1 MPTIHGL
8 AEKAAGYIAR
18 ELGINKPKEGML
30 AFGLELL
37 LGSALEF
44 ALITAL
50 ACLFGIFRETLILVL
65 TAGILRLVSGGEH
78 CGAYYR
84 CLIGGTVFFLLMG
97 WLVKWL
103 KSAIAFQGLI
113 LLMII
118 TFIAVIAIIWRYA
131 PGETENKP
139 LTEAE
144 RVRGRRLSFAVAG
157 IFFAVVIL
165 LLIHKADQAYV
176 LPVIVGVLCQS
187 FTLTPWGYG
196 FIRWVDAMLNFRDQG
211 GVDSGPEGADSR

>member
-1 MPTIHGL
+1 MPSIHGL
-8 AEKAAGYIAR
+8 AERAAGYIAR
-18 ELGINKPKEGML
+18 ELGIDRQKEGML
-30 AFGLELL
+30 TFGLELL

-44 ALITAL
+44 ALIMAL
-50 ACLFGIFRETLILVL
+50 AFLFGIFRETLILVL

-78 CGAYYR
+78 CRAYYR

-103 KSAIAFQGLI
+103 KSVISFQGFI

-131 PGETENKP
+131 PGETANKP
-139 LTEAE
+139 LTEAD
-144 RVRGRRLSFAVAG
+144 RVRGRRLSFTVAG

-165 LLIHKADQAYV
+165 LAILKVEQGYG
-176 LPVIVGVLCQS
+176 LPVLAGMLCQA

-196 FIRWVDAMLNFRDQG
+196 FIRWIDGMLSFRDQG
-211 GVDSGPEGADSR
+211 GDGGGLEGPDSR

>member
-1 MPTIHGL
+1 
-8 AEKAAGYIAR
+8 
-18 ELGINKPKEGML
+18 ML
-30 AFGLELL
+30 TFGLELL

-44 ALITAL
+44 ALIMAL

-139 LTEAE
+139 LTEKE
-144 RVRGRRLSFAVAG
+144 KVRGKKLSFMVTEIFAG
-157 IFFAVVIL
+157 VVIL
-165 LLIHKADQAYV
+165 LAILKDEQKYG
-176 LPVIVGVLCQS
+176 LPVLAGMLCQA
-187 FTLTPWGYG
+187 FTLTPWGYR
-196 FIRWVDAMLNFRDQG
+196 FIRWVDGVLSFRNHG
-211 GVDSGPEGADSR
+211 GDSGELEGSDSR